1 MKIVFMGTPDFS
13 VKVLQNLIDKNYEI
27 ALVITQP
34 DKKVGRGQK
43 FMPTPV
49 KTVALE
55 NNLKVF
61 QPENI
66 NEHLE
71 VIKDENPDF
80 IVTCAYG
87 QFLSDEILNLAKIRA
102 INVHASLL
110 PMHRGGAP
118 IHRSILN
125 GDEYTG
131 VSIMKM
137 VKRMDAGEVYIQ
149 DKIKIEY
156 EDTLAI
162 VHDKLSELGAS
173 LLPKAIESI
182 INNPNCGKDQDE
194 ELATYSPNIEKWE
207 RIIDFNESS
216 KNIYNKVR
224 AFNPFPCAC
233 VNYLENVIKI
243 YEVKETNVKSA
254 NQPGEVVSITNEG
267 IEVSTSDYNILIT
280 KLTLPG
286 KSVLNAQQFY
296 NGNKLISVGQKFN

>member
-1 MKIVFMGTPDFS
+1 MKIVFMGTPEFS
-13 VKVLQNLIDKNYEI
+13 VGVLQSLIDKNYEI

-43 FMPTPV
+43 FAPTPV
-49 KTVALE
+49 KKIALE
-55 NNLKVF
+55 NNLNVF
-61 QPENI
+61 QAENI
-66 NEHLE
+66 NEHID
-71 VIKDENPDF
+71 VIKDAKPDF
-80 IVTCAYG
+80 IITCAYG
-87 QFLSDEILNLAKIRA
+87 QFLCDEILELAKVRA

-125 GDEYTG
+125 GDEYSG

-137 VKRMDAGEVYIQ
+137 IKQMDAGEVYIQ
-149 DKIKIEY
+149 EKVKIEY

-173 LLPKAIESI
+173 LLPQAIELILSD
-182 INNPNCGKDQDE
+182 PNCGIDQDE
-194 ELATYSPNIEKWE
+194 SKATYSPNIDKTE
-207 RIIDFNESS
+207 RLINFSETS

-233 VNYLENVIKI
+233 VNFDGNIIKVF
-243 YEVKETNVKSA
+243 EVKETTSKS
-254 NQPGEVVSITNEG
+254 NSQPGEVISITTNG
-267 IEVSTSDYNILIT
+267 IEVTTKDNNILIT

-296 NGNKLISVGQKFN
+296 NGNKLISVGDKFN